1 MSKNHFNPRKHK
13 TQPGTHV
20 GTRGQVIRS
29 GYKVCLTLFTLHDG
43 ELGYLLDCQKW
54 SEGNSSSQITEPS
67 EEIKVLRKAQ
77 EAINSAL
84 ARAEARVNA

>member
-43 ELGYLLDCQKW
+43 ELGYLLDCQRW
-54 SEGNSSSQITEPS
+54 RDDQSIPVTELS